1 MAFRVDILCIAED
14 RIFQDSVCKIQ
25 TAVCVCTAAETFA
38 HTLLFPI
45 IQIRFPVIQFYIG
58 IHFCSS
64 FLIDHDHSPSAL
76 RFLLLFLVLHLVQTD
91 DAAV

>member
-1 MAFRVDILCIAED
+1 MAFCVDILCIAEN
-14 RIFQDSVCKIQ
+14 RIFQNPVRKIQ
-25 TAVCVCTAAETFA
+25 AAVCVYTAAETFA
-38 HTLLFPI
+38 NTLLLAV

-91 DAAV
+91 NSAV